1 MWWALRWAAQWV
13 DEVVGLGAA
22 FGGRSLGPARGRRRL
37 WEGGAEAAMKGLKR
51 DRAQAARRGPPAPA
65 TTTGAH
71 QAKIGS
77 LPS

>member
-1 MWWALRWAAQWV
+1 MWWASWWAAQWV
-13 DEVVGLGAA
+13 DEVVGL
-22 FGGRSLGPARGRRRL
+22 RSCLR
-37 WEGGAEAAMKGLKR
+37 WEISWTRERAEAWEEGAEAAMEGLKR